1 MDSESEKQEQG
12 SVEGGDGSIKKRLAS
27 LMTRRNMIVIGV
39 VLLVAVGSAGGW
51 LFLKTRKKPA
61 KEEKPVET
69 VKPPLKITSDYFEN
83 IVFLG
88 PYDIRLGAA
97 ALQEKPEAGKME
109 EGQESPH
116 APDAEKAEGEK
127 ESSHGSEGDTGGND
141 ASGQKSADEHAT
153 AKEGLE
159 GGGEGQ
165 GGDASHGDI
174 GKKQK
179 TAKISHGDTLKIQIA
194 VEMNTPELGKEIET
208 KISMVEGDISA
219 FFKDKPV
226 EDLMTQEGMILY
238 KNELIAML
246 NKMLDSGKVRDI
258 YFTVYYLY

>member
-1 MDSESEKQEQG
+1 MDSESEKPEQG
-12 SVEGGDGSIKKRLAS
+12 SVEGGDGSKKKRLAS
-27 LMTRRNMIVIGV
+27 LMTRRNLIVIGV
-39 VLLVAVGSAGGW
+39 VLLVAVGSVGGW
-51 LFLKTRKKPA
+51 LFLKSRKKA
-61 KEEKPVET
+61 VKVEKPVET

-88 PYDIRLGAA
+88 PYDIHLGAGGHP
-97 ALQEKPEAGKME
+97 EKTEAGKME

-116 APDAEKAEGEK
+116 APDTEKVEREK
-127 ESSHGSEGDTGGND
+127 ETAHGSEGGTAGND
-141 ASGQKSADEHAT
+141 ASGQKAGDEHAT
-153 AKEGLE
+153 AKEGHE

-165 GGDASHGDI
+165 GADASHGDA
-174 GKKQK
+174 GKKQ
-179 TAKISHGDTLKIQIA
+179 TTSKISHGDTLKIQIA
-194 VEMNTPELGKEIET
+194 VEMNSPELSKEIET